1 MRKLLNINNCG
12 YAFFESVEFVPYI
25 MNVLILSRRFSL
37 NDNDYTFIYLILS
50 FFYCLL
56 QELKSSTLPSI

>member
-1 MRKLLNINNCG
+1 MCLFDSNWDRQSVRKLLNINNCG

-37 NDNDYTFIYLILS
+37 NDNDYTFI
-50 FFYCLL
+50 
-56 QELKSSTLPSI
+56 

>member
-12 YAFFESVEFVPYI
+12 FAFFESVEFAPYI

-37 NDNDYTFIYLILS
+37 NDNDYTFI
-50 FFYCLL
+50 
-56 QELKSSTLPSI
+56 